1 MVHVPWKIN
10 TVFKVFFFFSFFSP
24 FHLYAVSSKTIQEQK
39 FTGTTNRKII
49 ALMIWNNKKLEADC
63 KLVMWNMINSIEIYP
78 TIRDQEKKRGQDGI
92 LEMAIIISDSKHSRI
107 CISKE
112 MEIRQ

>member
-1 MVHVPWKIN
+1 
-10 TVFKVFFFFSFFSP
+10 
-24 FHLYAVSSKTIQEQK
+24 
-39 FTGTTNRKII
+39 
-49 ALMIWNNKKLEADC
+49 MIWNNKKLEADC

-112 MEIRQ
+112 MEIRQQALALQNPKKLEDRAEEVSQIIDKLMVTIRAER